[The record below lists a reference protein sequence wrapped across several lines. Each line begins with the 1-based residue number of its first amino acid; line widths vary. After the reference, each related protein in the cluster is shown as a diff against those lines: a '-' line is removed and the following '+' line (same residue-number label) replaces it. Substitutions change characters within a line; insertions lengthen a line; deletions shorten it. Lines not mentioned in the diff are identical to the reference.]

1 MPGRTEYS
9 GDAAFP
15 RSYHCPFVGTSDDI
29 NALHTNGMSRLSVAA
44 RGGDPQKVYDLLQ
57 AGAVV
62 QPMAEP
68 EFGFQVPL
76 FEAAASGDPRVVRM
90 LLDAGADPNFGP
102 PGDSVLAH
110 VVDMESFEMLL
121 AAGATPQEVL
131 AHDRFIPDE
140 IAENDAIPVAERV
153 RLLRA
158 LNNAGADLDRV
169 NSIGTPALFRAGMRG
184 DPDAV
189 QALFEAGADP
199 TVAPTALQ
207 GVCFSFCDA
216 LDAGME
222 RVVDLCVAAGLDVN
236 EADEN
241 GYTPLHCA
249 LSPDWYGPGYSES
262 DGANVAVAVALMRHG
277 ARVDVPYPGTYEGW
291 LPLHV
296 AAEQKLIPVIEALIA
311 TGADKSAR
319 NPSGDTYLDILR
331 RR

>member
-1 MPGRTEYS
+1 M
-9 GDAAFP
+9 AV
-15 RSYHCPFVGTSDDI
+15 VGTADDI

-44 RGGDPQKVYDLLQ
+44 RGGDPQKLHDLLQ

-68 EFGFQVPL
+68 KYGFQVPL
-76 FEAAASGDPRVVRM
+76 FEAAASGEPRCVRI

-102 PGDSVLAH
+102 SGESVLEHA
-110 VVDMESFEMLL
+110 VDMEIFSMLL
-121 AAGATPQEVL
+121 AAGADAQKAL
-131 AHDRFIPDE
+131 AYERFVPDE
-140 IAENDAIPVAERV
+140 VAENEQLSVSVRV
-153 RLLRA
+153 TLLRLLVDA
-158 LNNAGADLDRV
+158 GVDLNRR
-169 NSIGTPALFRAGMRG
+169 NSIGSPALFGAGMRG
-184 DPDAV
+184 DADAV

-207 GVCFSFCDA
+207 GVCFSFCDS

-236 EADEN
+236 DADEN

-262 DGANVAVAVALMRHG
+262 DGANVAVAVALIRNG
-277 ARVDVPYPGTYEGW
+277 ARFDVPYPGTYPGW

-296 AAEQKLIPVIEALIA
+296 AAEQKLIPVIEALSA
-311 TGADKSAR
+311 AGADKSVR
-319 NPSGDTYLDILR
+319 NPDGDTYLDILR